1 MTVDE
6 PGISALKAGW
16 KWVPTL
22 YFAEGLPYAAVM
34 TIAVVMYK
42 CLNVDNAMIAFA
54 TSWLYLPWVVKALW
68 SPFVDLASTRR
79 NWILTMEV
87 AIAVTFALIASSLFS
102 TVYYFSLSMAAF
114 WLLAFLSATNDIAS
128 DGFYMLALDESQ
140 QSWWVGLR
148 SGFYRC
154 ALVFGQGAIVYFAG
168 TLESEVGVGESWQIA
183 FALMAAIFAMI
194 AIWHYFVLPFP
205 ASDHLAERRSP
216 REIMVEF
223 CETFS
228 EFFRKRNVWLAI
240 GFIFLYR
247 LPEAQLVKL
256 ISPFMLDSREV
267 GGLGLS
273 TATVG
278 VAYGMVGIGA
288 LLLGGI
294 IGGFIV
300 ARSGLAKWLV
310 PMALSMS
317 LSCVT
322 FLYLSLFPD
331 SPIRVVYACVLLE
344 QFGYGFG
351 LTAFTLYLLNF
362 SDGPRRTANYAICTG
377 FMSLGMMLPGMFAG
391 VMQQYLGYVGFFCW
405 TMVCCVATLAVAVLV
420 KKHL

>member
-1 MTVDE
+1 MKHNNSQTPLE
-6 PGISALKAGW
+6 AGVR
-16 KWVPTL
+16 WVPTL

-54 TSWLYLPWVVKALW
+54 TSWLYLPWVIKALW

-79 NWILTMEV
+79 RWILAMEI
-87 AIAVTFALIASSLFS
+87 AIALTFALI
-102 TVYYFSLSMAAF
+102 SLSLYSASAYFGLSLTAF

-128 DGFYMLALDESQ
+128 DGFYMLALNEAQ

-154 ALVFGQGAIVYFAG
+154 ALVFGQGAVVYFAG
-168 TLESEVGVGESWQIA
+168 TIEPEVGVAASWRIA
-183 FALMAAIFAMI
+183 FGAMGGIFAAIAVWHFFA
-194 AIWHYFVLPFP
+194 LPFP
-205 ASDHLAERRSP
+205 PTDHLASRRSP

-223 CETFS
+223 GQTFAD
-228 EFFRKRNVWLAI
+228 FFLKRNVWLAI
-240 GFIFLYR
+240 AFIFLYR

-256 ISPFMLDSREV
+256 ISPFMLDSRV
-267 GGLGLS
+267 DGGLGLTTS
-273 TATVG
+273 QVGIAYGVVG
-278 VAYGMVGIGA
+278 VGA
-288 LLLGGI
+288 LLAGGI

-300 ARSGLAKWLV
+300 ARQGLRRWLM
-310 PMALSMS
+310 PMAFSMS

-322 FLYLSLFPD
+322 FLYLSIVPD
-331 SPIRVVYACVLLE
+331 SPLTVVYACVVLE

-362 SDGPRRTANYAICTG
+362 SEGPRRTANYAICTG

-391 VMQQYLGYVGFFCW
+391 FLQQLFGYVGFFTW
-405 TMVCCVATLAVAVLV
+405 TMACCVATIGITLLV
-420 KKHL
+420 KKYF